1 MMYTSCRKL
10 VFETKNVSAL
20 TASLQMLKFQIKHI
34 CPHWKK
40 NLSIKCVRKLSYFE
54 VVGIIYRCR
63 TKEKTTP
70 QLYQIHFQKL
80 KNNFMPT
87 SNFLLKEVFLSMVTL
102 ICS

>member
-40 NLSIKCVRKLSYFE
+40 TYPSNVFE
-54 VVGIIYRCR
+54 SSVI
-63 TKEKTTP
+63 
-70 QLYQIHFQKL
+70 L
-80 KNNFMPT
+80 K
-87 SNFLLKEVFLSMVTL
+87 
-102 ICS
+102 